1 MNLGTTHKAIS
12 ERVVAALLA
21 TLLLALISLT
31 VHASDDKEKIM
42 PQEVTLQLGKKGR
55 KASNRQE
62 RLQITI
68 PQENWSA
75 F

>member
-12 ERVVAALLA
+12 ERVVATLLA

-42 PQEVTLQLGKKGR
+42 PQEVTLQLGKKGPESF
-55 KASNRQE
+55 KQAK
-62 RLQITI
+62 
-68 PQENWSA
+68 
-75 F
+75 